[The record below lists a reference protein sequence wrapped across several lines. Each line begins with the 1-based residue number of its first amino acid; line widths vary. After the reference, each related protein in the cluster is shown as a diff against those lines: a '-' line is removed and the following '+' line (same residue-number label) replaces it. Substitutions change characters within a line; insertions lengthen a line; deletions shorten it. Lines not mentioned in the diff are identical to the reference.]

1 MATGTHVREL
11 AAQFLA
17 LLPAAKRRGVLRSGT
32 DPEATRWTYLPQ
44 RRPGLS
50 WADMDRRTRKAV
62 HAMLATVLSERCF
75 AQAVG
80 VMAHEDVL
88 DLREGGVEDRHLTD
102 YWTAFYGGPDD
113 DRFRWRTE
121 GHHFS
126 VTVTL
131 RGEECVPSPLF
142 LGLNPARMPAPGG
155 RSISVLCWEEQVARE
170 LVDALTPAQREV
182 AVLPGPAPY
191 DLFSE
196 HRPTVDLPLGEP
208 GVPAGDLAPP
218 AAALLSDLVELY
230 LDRYAPAVRAELLGP
245 DTPGPLSFAW
255 AGGRGVGEGHY
266 YRVQG
271 GGVLIEYCNTQNA
284 ANHIHSV
291 LRLADREVSFG
302 GARGHG
308 EDA

>member
-1 MATGTHVREL
+1 MSTATRVRQL
-11 AAQFLA
+11 AARFLD
-17 LLPAAKRRGVLRSGT
+17 LLPPERRRGVLRPET

-50 WADMDRRTRKAV
+50 WAELDRRSRKAV

-102 YWTAFYGGPDD
+102 YWTAFYGTPDD
-113 DRFRWRTE
+113 EWFRWRTE

-131 RGEECVPSPLF
+131 RGDECVPSPLF

-155 RSISVLCWEEQVARE
+155 RSISTLCWEERLARD
-170 LVDALTPAQREV
+170 LVGMLTAPQRAV
-182 AVLPGPAPY
+182 AVLPGGPPH
-191 DLFSE
+191 DLLSE
-196 HRPTVDLPLGEP
+196 HRSTVELPLAEP
-208 GVPAGDLAPP
+208 GLAAGVLEPP
-218 AAALLSDLVELY
+218 ATALLSDLVELY
-230 LDRYAPAVRAELLGP
+230 LGRYAPAVRAELLGAGP
-245 DTPGPLSFAW
+245 PGPLSFAW
-255 AGGRGVGEGHY
+255 AGGTGVGDGHY

-271 GGVLIEYCNTQNA
+271 GGVLIEYCNTQDG

-291 LRLADREVSFG
+291 LRLPAREV
-302 GARGHG
+302 AV
-308 EDA
+308 AA